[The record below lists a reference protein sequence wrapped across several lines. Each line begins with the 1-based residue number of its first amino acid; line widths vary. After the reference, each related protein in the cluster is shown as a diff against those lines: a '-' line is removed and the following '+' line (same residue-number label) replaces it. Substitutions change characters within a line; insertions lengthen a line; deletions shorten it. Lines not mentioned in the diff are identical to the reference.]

1 MQEGKKMQIQSPGW
15 ENPLEDEMATYS
27 SILAW

>member
-1 MQEGKKMQIQSPGW
+1 MQEEKKMQIQSPGW

-27 SILAW
+27 SILA